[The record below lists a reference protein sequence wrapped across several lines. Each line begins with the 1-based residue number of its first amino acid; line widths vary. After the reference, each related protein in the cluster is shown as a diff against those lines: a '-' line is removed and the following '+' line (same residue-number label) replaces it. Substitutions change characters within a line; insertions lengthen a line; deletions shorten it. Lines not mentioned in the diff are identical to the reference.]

1 MIGVI
6 TLFALTCF
14 GACAEAEVR
23 GRSRDTLSNDELVR
37 DDEPIVPLPAA
48 RAAELG
54 GRQIPLC
61 MIGDSITW
69 AQEGDYWRKWL
80 VRRLPSV
87 AFVGTHTARFGYS
100 HAGEGGNSTVGVLK
114 RIDDRSRVPDCP
126 YYHLMIGINDSSA
139 AKCAADVSR
148 VASNT
153 VASIWKIVDRLLAR
167 SCTRKVFLAS
177 ILPGKF
183 ETNPFRDDAGSA
195 ANVILRRELRTRYPA
210 DRVVWVEYELP
221 LRANLAAWK
230 AADCLSGAHPLK
242 KGYRIIA
249 DMLADVLEREVR
261 VPAEAT
267 AAANYGVE
275 VENRWDEG
283 AGLSRPLIPGWYVLS
298 FDPVTARGKLKVRL
312 HTETDRPKSTYDKT
326 VELLARPGRRCE
338 LEFMTGY
345 EGYGYTERP
354 FHLEVTDEAGHPVA
368 VKDVQI
374 EKMRPSRK
382 ASRYG
387 SGTFVDTDS
396 PICAGEWLRSSGMTT
411 TPALS
416 VLGVMR

>member
-1 MIGVI
+1 MRNWICVFLAVTLGVCCR
-6 TLFALTCF
+6 A
-14 GACAEAEVR
+14 ADVR
-23 GRSRDTLSNDELVR
+23 GRTWDVLSNDALAREDTPVSVLTAQQR
-37 DDEPIVPLPAA
+37 D
-48 RAAELG
+48 ELG

-87 AFVGTHTARFGYS
+87 AFVGTHAARFGYS

-148 VASNT
+148 VASST

-167 SCTRKVFLAS
+167 PCTRKVFLAS

-249 DMLADVLEREVR
+249 DMLADVLEREVK
-261 VPAEAT
+261 VPAKAT

-275 VENRWDEG
+275 VENRWDDG

-387 SGTFVDTDS
+387 SGTIVDTDS
-396 PICAGEWLRSSGMTT
+396 PICAGEWLRLI
-411 TPALS
+411 ANQE
-416 VLGVMR
+416 VH